1 MRADHLPDGYV
12 HDRTAESHIGSTFSP
27 CVRTRFWE
35 LEGALAECE
44 GGAPKKVEAA
54 PEQLSS
60 R

>member
-12 HDRTAESHIGSTFSP
+12 HDGTAESHIGSTFQPLRSHQI
-27 CVRTRFWE
+27 WE
-35 LEGALAECE
+35 PEGALAECE
-44 GGAPKKVEAA
+44 GGAPKKVEVA